1 MGAAVSLKAD
11 PPMSGTF
18 ILRAENARDRMRAA
32 WDFACRILEQ
42 PGKAARI
49 QVEECRPTRSL
60 DQNAMF
66 HAICGD
72 IAKQKKWAGHRLDTE
87 AWKRLL
93 VDAWARVEGKQQGR
107 VVPSLDGNSIVNLG
121 IQTRRLKV
129 GEMADLITFAQSWCA
144 ENGVVLGDEQKQ
156 EAA

>member
-1 MGAAVSLKAD
+1 
-11 PPMSGTF
+11 MSTF

-49 QVEECRPTRSL
+49 NVEECQPTRSL
-60 DQNAMF
+60 DQNDMF

-72 IAKQKKWAGHRLDTE
+72 IAKQKTWAGHKLDTE

-93 VDAWARVEGKQQGR
+93 VDAWARAEGKQQGR
-107 VVPSLDGNSIVNLG
+107 IVPSLDGQSIVNLG
-121 IQTRRLKV
+121 IQTRRMKV
-129 GEMADLITFAQSWCA
+129 GEMADLITFAQAWCA
-144 ENGVVLGDEQKQ
+144 ENDVVLHDDKR

>member
-1 MGAAVSLKAD
+1 
-11 PPMSGTF
+11 MSTF
-18 ILRAENARDRMRAA
+18 ILRAENARDRMKAA

-49 QVEECRPTRSL
+49 KVEECQPTRTL
-60 DQNAMF
+60 DQNSRF

-72 IAKQKKWAGHRLDTE
+72 IAKQKKWAGMELDTE

-121 IQTRRLKV
+121 IQTRRLRV
-129 GEMADLITFAQSWCA
+129 MEMSELIEFAQAWCA
-144 ENGVVLGDEQKQ
+144 ENDVALHDDQR